1 MKWHWWWP
9 FGRRERKPSPELL
22 AVQQQLAEVK
32 AKDPEVF
39 RLADEL
45 RRIRERN
52 NFAALFGGHGFRDR

>member
-1 MKWHWWWP
+1 MRWP
-9 FGRRERKPSPELL
+9 SWLRFKRDKGPSPELVE
-22 AVQQQLAEVK
+22 AQRKLAEVK

-39 RLADEL
+39 KLGAEL